1 MYDLETIFDK
11 KYLLRANPPKWHK
24 FEIYYEICYGR
35 NITENSGGAFTLNI
49 NKVGAKLQI
58 ILFSGTILLTFSQN

>member
-11 KYLLRANPPKWHK
+11 KYLLWANPPKWHK

-35 NITENSGGAFTLNI
+35 SKTENSCWAFALNI

-58 ILFSGTILLTFSQN
+58 LLFSDTILLTFSQN